1 VTPGDQLLVAE
12 GAPAMGLP
20 AEQAGKRRSRTQGL
34 PVQTPGR
41 LVMRSNFMTGL

>member
-20 AEQAGKRRSRTQGL
+20 AEQADHHPASSI
-34 PVQTPGR
+34 VSSSAR
-41 LVMRSNFMTGL
+41 LAV